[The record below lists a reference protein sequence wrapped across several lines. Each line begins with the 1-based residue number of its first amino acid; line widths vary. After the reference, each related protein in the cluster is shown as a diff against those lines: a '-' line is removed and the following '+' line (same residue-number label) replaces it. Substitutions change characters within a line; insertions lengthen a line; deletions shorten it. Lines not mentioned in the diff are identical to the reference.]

1 MVATNEMLGN
11 ETVTYDCEDDFTV
24 EYDDD
29 GLDNLATSNVE
40 YAMADSPNR
49 DWRDTISQKVME
61 NFTLKEYQSFGEMYN
76 ALEQMN
82 DKEKKTTLFHQNN
95 TYFVWAELPK
105 DGNPYTEEK
114 ETTLTRCGFFN
125 PIVRDAKSDN
135 YQKLCIAPA
144 AIFRRA
150 YFDEKSLN
158 VVINNYIKDVVV
170 TVPSVSNEKEASH
183 QKMEQDENGGFYYS
197 VQEAMQ
203 GTVEDSTTETTEDD
217 GTMSVA
223 FQADCLTNLAPGQ
236 IYPVEYDHRLPDE
249 DTNHRAPVLFTDY
262 RMTYPRLC
270 ADTASLSLEALPS
283 IGIGSLRR
291 PDSSDKDRFG
301 EVVVDCHNQ
310 VTVKLVTD
318 EIPDPSRIFVIR
330 NKKFI
335 CEKIEMEVADDGI
348 SKVKTG
354 YFYEIVK

>member
-1 MVATNEMLGN
+1 MLSPVHDESNDMLSNRVVIYNIKSFKINGMPVNVKGMTPCMVNCALQPYLMYVLRKVLEYEGYELVRNDFDHYPWNRLVIVSACKTGKLGDALPHWSVYKFLDEIRKFFNASFVFDEESKKVSMVATNEMLAN

-183 QKMEQDENGGFYYS
+183 QRWNRMRTEG
-197 VQEAMQ
+197 
-203 GTVEDSTTETTEDD
+203 STI
-217 GTMSVA
+217 
-223 FQADCLTNLAPGQ
+223 QYKRPC
-236 IYPVEYDHRLPDE
+236 
-249 DTNHRAPVLFTDY
+249 RAPWKTQRQRQR
-262 RMTYPRLC
+262 RMTGRC
-270 ADTASLSLEALPS
+270 
-283 IGIGSLRR
+283 R
-291 PDSSDKDRFG
+291 
-301 EVVVDCHNQ
+301 
-310 VTVKLVTD
+310 
-318 EIPDPSRIFVIR
+318 
-330 NKKFI
+330 
-335 CEKIEMEVADDGI
+335 
-348 SKVKTG
+348 
-354 YFYEIVK
+354 

>member
-1 MVATNEMLGN
+1 M
-11 ETVTYDCEDDFTV
+11 
-24 EYDDD
+24 
-29 GLDNLATSNVE
+29 
-40 YAMADSPNR
+40 
-49 DWRDTISQKVME
+49 
-61 NFTLKEYQSFGEMYN
+61 
-76 ALEQMN
+76 
-82 DKEKKTTLFHQNN
+82 
-95 TYFVWAELPK
+95 
-105 DGNPYTEEK
+105 
-114 ETTLTRCGFFN
+114 
-125 PIVRDAKSDN
+125 
-135 YQKLCIAPA
+135 
-144 AIFRRA
+144 
-150 YFDEKSLN
+150 
-158 VVINNYIKDVVV
+158 

-335 CEKIEMEVADDGI
+335 CEKIEMEVSDDGI